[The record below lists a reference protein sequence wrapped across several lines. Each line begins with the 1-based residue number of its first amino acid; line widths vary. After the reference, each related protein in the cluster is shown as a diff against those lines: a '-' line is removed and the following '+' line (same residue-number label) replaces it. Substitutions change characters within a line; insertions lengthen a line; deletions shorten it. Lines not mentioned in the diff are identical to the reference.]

1 MKQTLALAVSL
12 LWCASSAAGEE
23 PGFKKP
29 YFGATKPGTFAR
41 QKATDEKGAVT
52 EYTYSRLADV
62 ASERVIEL
70 RYEMVSGQFKGTK
83 SVTGCLVPAS
93 FPLESDAIDF
103 QAHARRCVAGT
114 GGAPPTE
121 YPPAT
126 MKAIAQGMTN
136 YAASVTFKGAETVDG
151 KPADR
156 YGYEYKASYMNIPA
170 TTTGDLWLSDTVPFG
185 VVKDVMTM
193 RDASGKTLTHIET
206 VLVQAGDGARTAL
219 PGWSWASRAKRRA
232 APTRKP
238 HRAGQAVAGA
248 PARTPA
254 V

>member
-1 MKQTLALAVSL
+1 MKQRLALAVAL
-12 LWCASSAAGEE
+12 LWCVRSGAGEQ

-62 ASERVIEL
+62 ANERVIEL
-70 RYEMVSGQFKGTK
+70 RYEVVSGQFKGTK
-83 SVTGCLVPAS
+83 SITGCLVPAS

-103 QAHARRCVAGT
+103 QAHARRCVANA
-114 GGAPPTE
+114 GGGPPSE

-126 MKAIAQGMTN
+126 MKAIAEGMTN
-136 YAASVTFKGAETVDG
+136 YAAIVTFKGAETVDG

-156 YGYEYKASYMNIPA
+156 YGYEYKVSYMNIPA
-170 TTTGDLWLSDTVPFG
+170 TTTGDLWLSDSEPFG
-185 VVKDVMTM
+185 LVKDVMTM
-193 RDASGKTLTHIET
+193 RDASGKTLTRIET
-206 VLVQAGDGARTAL
+206 VLAQAGEGARTGL
-219 PGWSWASRAKRRA
+219 PGWSWAGPAKRRA

-238 HRAGQAVAGA
+238 H
-248 PARTPA
+248 
-254 V
+254 